1 LSFFFPLAFFGMV
14 ADFVC
19 PFSLTLESY
28 RQFSWLV
35 IGGNMSETKET
46 KKMASLKSDE
56 LDASGSSEYE
66 QLRLAN
72 MKRNNSVMS
81 ELGLHVKNP
90 FAKPKRAKV
99 VVK

>member
-35 IGGNMSETKET
+35 IGGNMSEIKE
-46 KKMASLKSDE
+46 D
-56 LDASGSSEYE
+56 
-66 QLRLAN
+66 Q
-72 MKRNNSVMS
+72 
-81 ELGLHVKNP
+81 KNG
-90 FAKPKRAKV
+90 AIEIR
-99 VVK
+99 